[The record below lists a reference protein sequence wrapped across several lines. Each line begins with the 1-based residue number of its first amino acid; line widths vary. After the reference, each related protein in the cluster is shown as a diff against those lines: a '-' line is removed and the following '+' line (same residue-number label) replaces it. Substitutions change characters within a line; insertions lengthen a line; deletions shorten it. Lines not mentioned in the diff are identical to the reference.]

1 MPSTVDSA
9 AVAGILDLLRCQ
21 GVWYHSVRYGFL
33 FGPTRST
40 LDYDMPT
47 KAEFEAAASIAQS
60 KFASLLFPPNA
71 TSIPS
76 LPSTLRPRIES
87 GSFEEIARNF
97 IINNDNMYESFH
109 NSEHGSGEYH
119 RNAPHPHL
127 RDRRGPCHTAPP
139 VPRTP

>member
-60 KFASLLFPPNA
+60 KFASLSLNTTGWFDTSHFVLSHQCYFYSLTPLNPP
-71 TSIPS
+71 T
-76 LPSTLRPRIES
+76 T
-87 GSFEEIARNF
+87 
-97 IINNDNMYESFH
+97 D
-109 NSEHGSGEYH
+109 
-119 RNAPHPHL
+119 
-127 RDRRGPCHTAPP
+127 
-139 VPRTP
+139 